1 MSEQIFISYRREG
14 GDVTAKLI
22 CEKLKNCG
30 YTVFYDYDSLS
41 GGYFDSRILDAI
53 EKCKDFILV
62 LPPHS
67 LDRCVNE
74 EDWVRKEIKHALDCK
89 KNIVPLMLPGFEFP
103 KDLPGE
109 IAEVTRFNGVQF
121 VMAYFDSVMDTVV
134 DHLTSKPINRPLSVI
149 HAATE
154 NAPDKISFTKTEPS
168 VGLEYK
174 FEESL
179 KGYTVKMGKCTDSHV
194 VIPAS
199 YQGKAVVGIAKN
211 GFRDCSAITHVTL
224 PNSILTIGESGFY
237 RCASLESVV
246 IPESATEIGKWA
258 FYECTSLTYVSIPK
272 KVKTVGL
279 RAFTG
284 CTSLQQFTVDEASNF
299 YCTYEG
305 HLFKKDMKT
314 MAAYATGCTATS
326 FVVPQGVTKIED
338 SCFSRCNFLED
349 VSLPDSITAMGEFV
363 FYECTAL
370 QSINLPTGL
379 TVISDSSFK
388 KCSALERINI
398 PAGIT
403 KIGESAF
410 ESCEH
415 LQNVTLPNSLME
427 MGKWAFYGCASFT
440 SIYIPAR
447 VSNIGARAFT
457 GCSSLPKFTVDP
469 GNNDYCAV
477 EGHLYT
483 RDYSTLLS
491 YAPACTDATY
501 LVLEGTTRIEDS
513 AFSGC
518 VNLNHVILP
527 NSVKRIGDFA
537 FYKCSNLKIIA
548 LPAKITQMGQY
559 VFKLCSSLQKVD
571 LPVGMDA
578 VGEDLFRECSSLTAV
593 TLPKTVTSIGK
604 CAFYKCGQLKSISLP
619 DSVTDIGKWAFY
631 ECTSLKAVTI
641 PKSTVSIEQRAFAN
655 CTGIAKYSVSLFN
668 KAFKTKGSH
677 LYTKDMKTLVCYALA
692 CRDNYFELPEGVT
705 RIEDSAASKCPYIT
719 GITIPASL
727 TSIGDFGLDN
737 CTSLKQIHY
746 KGTTEMW
753 RSITIGDYALRKL
766 AATKITCS
774 NGVVNL

>member
-22 CEKLKNCG
+22 CERLKNCG

-41 GGYFDSRILDAI
+41 GGYFDSRILEAI
-53 EKCKDFILV
+53 ERCKDFILV

-89 KNIVPLMLPGFEFP
+89 KNIVPLMLPGFTFP
-103 KDLPGE
+103 GDLPAE
-109 IAEVTRFNGVQF
+109 IADVTRFNGVQF

-134 DHLTSKPINRPLSVI
+134 DHLTSKPVNRPLSSGHTAETTSDQLI
-149 HAATE
+149 
-154 NAPDKISFTKTEPS
+154 FTKTEPS
-168 VGLEYK
+168 AGLEFKY
-174 FEESL
+174 EESL

-211 GFRDCSAITHVTL
+211 GFRDCSAITQVTL
-224 PNSILTIGESGFY
+224 PGSILSIGESGFY
-237 RCASLESVV
+237 RCASLER
-246 IPESATEIGKWA
+246 IDLPENVNEVGKWA
-258 FYECTSLTYVSIPK
+258 FYECTALTYVSIPK
-272 KVKTVGL
+272 KVKIVGL

-284 CTSLQQFTVDEASNF
+284 CTSLQQFNVDEASNF
-299 YCTYEG
+299 YCTYNG

-314 MAAYATGCTATS
+314 MAAYAAGCTATS
-326 FVVPQGVTKIED
+326 FTVPQGVARIED
-338 SCFSRCNFLED
+338 SCFSRCSFLET
-349 VSLPDSITAMGEFV
+349 VSLPSTVSAMGEFV

-370 QSINLPTGL
+370 RSINIPEGM

-388 KCSALERINI
+388 KCAALEHISF

-415 LQNVTLPNSLME
+415 LQNVILPDSLME
-427 MGKWAFYGCASFT
+427 LGKWAFYGCASFT
-440 SIYIPAR
+440 SVYIPAR

-457 GCSSLPKFTVDP
+457 GCSSLPKFSVDP
-469 GNNDYCAV
+469 KNNDYCAV

-491 YAPACTDATY
+491 YAPACADNTY

-513 AFSGC
+513 AFSNC
-518 VNLNHVILP
+518 VNLHHVILP
-527 NSVKRIGDFA
+527 NSVTRIGDFA
-537 FYKCSNLKIIA
+537 FYKCANLKVIA
-548 LPAKITQMGQY
+548 LPAKMTQMGQY

-571 LPVGMDA
+571 VPVGVEA
-578 VGEDLFRECSSLTAV
+578 IGEDMFRECTSLTHV

-604 CAFYKCGQLKSISLP
+604 CAFYKCGQLKSITLP
-619 DSVTDIGKWAFY
+619 ENVTDLGKWAFY
-631 ECTSLKAVTI
+631 DCVSLTTINI
-641 PKSTVSIEQRAFAN
+641 PKGLINIEQRALAN
-655 CTGIAKYSVSLFN
+655 CTGITKFNVSMFHKTYKAK
-668 KAFKTKGSH
+668 GGQ
-677 LYTKDMKTLVCYALA
+677 LYTKDMKTLVAYALA
-692 CRDNYFELPEGVT
+692 CRDANLELPEGVT
-705 RIEDSAASKCPYIT
+705 RIEDSAFSKCPYIT
-719 GITIPASL
+719 GITIPESL

-737 CTSLKQIHY
+737 CVNLKLIRY
-746 KGTTEMW
+746 KGSTEMW
-753 RSITIGDYALRKL
+753 KRIAIGDYALRKV